1 MFQSSRM
8 ASGILP
14 RQTSSACS
22 PSSASAISNSSP
34 SRIRR
39 ATLRMT
45 LESSTTRQVFIASFF
60 LATMSPLPL
69 TVRFSLP
76 VCSRRFGV
84 STDIEY
90 PVHIEHD
97 QEIAIE
103 AMHARRYPRQPG
115 VEIDG
120 IALAARGRQPHH
132 LADRV
137 DQEAVGLALALD
149 PDRHARLALLRRRQ
163 AEAQA
168 HVDRRDDAAAQI
180 EHAGELGRGER
191 HARE

>member
-22 PSSASAISNSSP
+22 PSSASAMSNSSP

-60 LATMSPLPL
+60 LATTVAVATHRPLSRPE
-69 TVRFSLP
+69 P
-76 VCSRRFGV
+76 SRRLGM
-84 STDIEY
+84 SANIEN
-90 PVHIEHD
+90 PVDVEHD

-103 AMHARRYPRQPG
+103 PMHARRHPRKPS

-120 IALAARGRQPHH
+120 IALAARRGQPDH
-132 LADRV
+132 LADRI
-137 DQEAVGLALALD
+137 DQEPIGLALAFD
-149 PDRHARLALLRRRQ
+149 SDRHARLVLF
-163 AEAQA
+163 
-168 HVDRRDDAAAQI
+168 
-180 EHAGELGRGER
+180 G
-191 HARE
+191 

>member
-1 MFQSSRM
+1 M

-34 SRIRR
+34 SRMRR

-45 LESSTTRQVFIASFF
+45 LESSTTRQVFITSFF
-60 LATMSPLPL
+60 LATVSPLPL
-69 TVRFSLP
+69 P
-76 VCSRRFGV
+76 VGLSRPACSRRLGV
-84 STDIEY
+84 SANIEN

-103 AMHARRYPRQPG
+103 AMHTRRYSREPR
-115 VEIDG
+115 VEVDG
-120 IALAARGRQPHH
+120 IALAACRRQPDH

-137 DQEAVGLALALD
+137 DQEAVGFALA
-149 PDRHARLALLRRRQ
+149 
-163 AEAQA
+163 
-168 HVDRRDDAAAQI
+168 
-180 EHAGELGRGER
+180 
-191 HARE
+191 